1 MAMTAL
7 FELPMTLNL
16 KPWHCVFCCLT
27 GGRSL
32 CFKCL
37 NQLVISSL
45 VRNAGPSCSP
55 QAVAWLDKIVKPV
68 LASAR
73 KGGISMAEQ
82 QVCAQAH
89 MWFEYSP
96 AGSAT
101 LLLDKIGTPHATC
114 CLQDLWTVSDVAD
127 LNPEYC
133 VGSILQDLLAFN
145 NNNQSL

>member
-1 MAMTAL
+1 MPHSL
-7 FELPMTLNL
+7 SVCRP
-16 KPWHCVFCCLT
+16 
-27 GGRSL
+27 L

-82 QVCAQAH
+82 QVCAQIKRAAALH
-89 MWFEYSP
+89 Q
-96 AGSAT
+96 A
-101 LLLDKIGTPHATC
+101 
-114 CLQDLWTVSDVAD
+114 VRV
-127 LNPEYC
+127 
-133 VGSILQDLLAFN
+133 V
-145 NNNQSL
+145 